1 MNKKLAELTVRK
13 SADYY
18 NKVVK
23 ALEAAGFVLVLDC
36 ETSTDRY
43 YIVAE
48 DEKTTEIAINAVEQE
63 LKTGNLVHG
72 EYGSECCCDDPAYT
86 IDYKFRLTETN
97 TL

>member
-1 MNKKLAELTVRK
+1 MNKKLAELTVTK

-23 ALEAAGFVLVLDC
+23 VLEDAGFTIVLTT

-48 DEKTTEIAINAVEQE
+48 
-63 LKTGNLVHG
+63 
-72 EYGSECCCDDPAYT
+72 SENDG
-86 IDYKFRLTETN
+86 
-97 TL
+97 